1 MSSEYGEKS
10 REDLKGTARA
20 QIKKAE
26 TSVPCTA
33 IMDVNWKA
41 LIAAMNT
48 QVDMLSE
55 IQESLK
61 TLATKRVYHHGDG
74 SAVQDTD
81 RVRREQSGADRTV
94 HGDDGADGD
103 GIYRTDEYGSREFIL
118 TGWENER
125 AILTESLFGAGNG
138 ESVYEAEY
146 LDLAD
151 PDGSADHLGTDTAY
165 LFADLTNIID
175 EDSPVEDC
183 TTMHQP
189 RRQKKNTGPVMGGM

>member
-1 MSSEYGEKS
+1 MG
-10 REDLKGTARA
+10 
-20 QIKKAE
+20 AE
-26 TSVPCTA
+26 
-33 IMDVNWKA
+33 
-41 LIAAMNT
+41 
-48 QVDMLSE
+48 
-55 IQESLK
+55 
-61 TLATKRVYHHGDG
+61 
-74 SAVQDTD
+74 
-81 RVRREQSGADRTV
+81 
-94 HGDDGADGD
+94 GD

-118 TGWENER
+118 SGWENER

-151 PDGSADHLGTDTAY
+151 SDSGADRLGIDSAY

-175 EDSPVEDC
+175 EDAPVEDC